1 MTFETFDQRDEETC
15 RMQGDAVG
23 DAGGCSG
30 VKLAAAKA
38 DYSRSRQ
45 TIADQG

>member
-1 MTFETFDQRDEETC
+1 MTFEIFDQRDEETC
-15 RMQGDAVG
+15 RMQG